1 MNWWFFY
8 STTQKK
14 FDDVVK
20 NDDKNFE
27 ACFGALFNKTNLKW
41 RVGLKETLKK
51 KVNAKTLNPN
61 NKKAQTPLL
70 TLPTKSDTGV
80 HVRDSLF
87 QKTFF
92 LDHFLWIFFCVKK
105 TLFDFILKPLEY
117 KWECIWS
124 EKKTKKTKKKT
135 TKTT

>member
-41 RVGLKETLKK
+41 RVGLKETFLKK
-51 KVNAKTLNPN
+51 SQRENP
-61 NKKAQTPLL
+61 
-70 TLPTKSDTGV
+70 
-80 HVRDSLF
+80 
-87 QKTFF
+87 
-92 LDHFLWIFFCVKK
+92 
-105 TLFDFILKPLEY
+105 KP
-117 KWECIWS
+117 
-124 EKKTKKTKKKT
+124 
-135 TKTT
+135 